1 MKNHWPPPSTVTVPV
16 PVSVLRILLYRQT
29 GDHPEN
35 NLTKHGYIPDMQ
47 F

>member
-1 MKNHWPPPSTVTVPV
+1 MKNHWRPPSTGAV
-16 PVSVLRILLYRQT
+16 PVSVLRILLYRQS